1 MRYWV
6 YINDKVDGPYDEDKL
21 AVLDGFTPD
30 TLICSE
36 EIEEGGSQEWVKAS
50 SVFEFDEATKT
61 MTRAPLTQEELDT
74 VRGNTADVTATS
86 PITQVPASVDT
97 SATKILI
104 DKIDLLTREI
114 ESLKT
119 KLDAALAAGVS
130 VPKAEQTAPVSAAE
144 KTATV
149 SPQSEPVTEEAAIT
163 NTESLVNHAEQL
175 VAQASA
181 NTVNKPMDFLD
192 EIQIGSSKTENL
204 AEKGGE
210 EVVLRSA
217 LDSLYNSKTAVQPEE
232 EKEATFQDLLS
243 SAKVITEQTI
253 PAAAEKTAPA
263 TQETPAET
271 EPKAQEAQPQEKQE
285 PSSLHVTQEEQPA
298 PAPIS
303 EEKREEII
311 NEITAPAQQDNL
323 ILQAISDAQ
332 KEEGLKLAEDTAPA
346 EEPAPETQPSLNIS
360 HETAE
365 QDQPAD
371 LPSLAEEPAPAQE
384 EPKEKESL
392 DLSNQPQLTIVNE
405 ETAAPKAE
413 PQPQA
418 AEPQGP
424 EIAPVSDE
432 LTPMDPTENQDKAP
446 QENTETIKEL
456 VPGKKIEPQKEE
468 EGLISQADL
477 AEAFT
482 ERAPAPEFPIPQEE
496 QPAPD
501 KEEEVVAPIEQTAS
515 LPEGKGFYN
524 PNDMTEVELK
534 EGSTYLI
541 SDFIPPAQA
550 NAANDKTIPQAYGA
564 VPGSAEAAQ
573 ASAEEKDTAN
583 TVQVQ
588 SLNEAVEEIVP
599 SQKADQADLTMSK
612 VVLENTI
619 KTKRGAT
626 MDIKTVPMVQE
637 PANSE
642 RLDLSDSDLADIN
655 AQHDLKAADV
665 KPGNKNLTKMVLGAL
680 ASVVILVLIYVML
693 AYLELLPAQF
703 NFIKSQTP
711 AASQMQDEQL
721 NEMLGTQPDA
731 AALPATQTQLPQQ
744 PGTLPQQPGYM
755 PNTQGQMQPG
765 AMPAQQGQ
773 MMPGQMGQMQPGQ
786 NPNAMLDAILTEVK
800 NFPLA
805 NGQTLQQLINSRHP
819 AAQNLIEWTIT
830 TAVEPDNYSILVK
843 VPPENPQSF
852 KIPYRFNY
860 NTVTKTLEPTISD
873 SKNLLD
879 SLKTPQAAQ

>member
-86 PITQVPASVDT
+86 PITQVPAGVDT

-119 KLDAALAAGVS
+119 KLDAALAAGIS
-130 VPKAEQTAPVSAAE
+130 VPKAEQTAPVAAAE

-149 SPQSEPVTEEAAIT
+149 PHQPEPVTEEAAIT

-181 NTVNKPMDFLD
+181 NTTNKPVDFLD
-192 EIQIGSSKTENL
+192 EIQIGSSKAENI

-217 LDSLYNSKTAVQPEE
+217 LDSLYNAKTAVQPEE

-243 SAKVITEQTI
+243 SAKVITEQSI
-253 PAAAEKTAPA
+253 PAAAEKTAPTLQA
-263 TQETPAET
+263 APAEE
-271 EPKAQEAQPQEKQE
+271 EPKPQEPQPQEKPE
-285 PSSLHVTQEEQPA
+285 PVSLHITPEEQPA
-298 PAPIS
+298 AAPIS

-332 KEEGLKLAEDTAPA
+332 KEEGLKLAEDKAPS
-346 EEPAPETQPSLNIS
+346 EEPAHETQPSINIS
-360 HETAE
+360 HETAK

-371 LPSLAEEPAPAQE
+371 LPSLAEEATPAPAQE
-384 EPKEKESL
+384 ESKEKESL
-392 DLSNQPQLTIVNE
+392 DLSDQPQLSIVNE
-405 ETAAPKAE
+405 EPAEQPAAQ
-413 PQPQA
+413 QPQQEPAQA
-418 AEPQGP
+418 AQNIPS
-424 EIAPVSDE
+424 VSDE
-432 LTPMDPTENQDKAP
+432 LTPMDPSEEPNKAQ
-446 QENTETIKEL
+446 QEVTETIKEL
-456 VPGKKIEPQKEE
+456 VPGKKVEAQKEE
-468 EGLISQADL
+468 EDGLISQADL
-477 AEAFT
+477 DEAFT
-482 ERAPAPEFPIPQEE
+482 EHNTPASDFPIPQEE
-496 QPAPD
+496 QPSAE
-501 KEEEVVAPIEQTAS
+501 KEEEVVAPMEQTSS

-550 NAANDKTIPQAYGA
+550 NPSNNAIPKAYGA

-573 ASAEEKDTAN
+573 TEAENKEKTS

-588 SLNEAVEEIVP
+588 PLNEAVEEIVP
-599 SQKADQADLTMSK
+599 SQTPNQADLTMSK

-626 MDIKTVPMVQE
+626 MDIKTVPMVHE
-637 PANSE
+637 PADSE
-642 RLDLSDSDLADIN
+642 RLDLSESDLADIN

-665 KPGNKNLTKMVLGAL
+665 KPGNKKLTKMVFGTL
-680 ASVVILVLIYVML
+680 ASVIILILIYVML

-721 NEMLGTQPDA
+721 NEMLGTQPDTP
-731 AALPATQTQLPQQ
+731 ALPNTQPTQQ
-744 PGTLPQQPGYM
+744 PAMQQPGYV
-755 PNTQGQMQPG
+755 PNAQGQMQPG
-765 AMPAQQGQ
+765 ALPAQQGQ

-786 NPNAMLDAILTEVK
+786 NPNAMMDAILTEVK
-800 NFPLA
+800 NFPMV
-805 NGQTLQQLINSRHP
+805 NGQTLEQLINSRHP

-879 SLKTPQAAQ
+879 SLKAPQAAQ

>member
-97 SATKILI
+97 STTKILI

-119 KLDAALAAGVS
+119 KLDAALAAGIS
-130 VPKAEQTAPVSAAE
+130 TPKAEHTAPVAAAE

-149 SPQSEPVTEEAAIT
+149 PHQPEPVTEEAAIT

-181 NTVNKPMDFLD
+181 NTTNKPVDFLD

-217 LDSLYNSKTAVQPEE
+217 LDSLYNTKPVEQPEE

-243 SAKVITEQTI
+243 SAKVITEQSI
-253 PAAAEKTAPA
+253 PAAAEKTAPTLQA
-263 TQETPAET
+263 APAEE
-271 EPKAQEAQPQEKQE
+271 EPKVQEPQPQEKPE
-285 PSSLHVTQEEQPA
+285 PVALHITPEEQPVA
-298 PAPIS
+298 TPIS

-332 KEEGLKLAEDTAPA
+332 KEEGLKLAEDKAPA
-346 EEPAPETQPSLNIS
+346 EEPAHETQPSIDIS
-360 HETAE
+360 HETAKQE
-365 QDQPAD
+365 QPAD
-371 LPSLAEEPAPAQE
+371 LPSLAEEATPAPAQE
-384 EPKEKESL
+384 ESKEKESL
-392 DLSNQPQLTIVNE
+392 DLSDQPQLSIVNE
-405 ETAAPKAE
+405 EAAEQPAAQQLQQE
-413 PQPQA
+413 PAQA
-418 AEPQGP
+418 AQNIPS
-424 EIAPVSDE
+424 VSDE
-432 LTPMDPTENQDKAP
+432 LTPMDPTEEQNKAQ
-446 QENTETIKEL
+446 QEVTETIKEL
-456 VPGKKIEPQKEE
+456 VPGKKVEAQEE
-468 EGLISQADL
+468 GDGLISQADL
-477 AEAFT
+477 DEAFT
-482 ERAPAPEFPIPQEE
+482 EHNTPASDFPIPQEE
-496 QPAPD
+496 QPAAE
-501 KEEEVVAPIEQTAS
+501 KEEEVVAPMEQTSS

-550 NAANDKTIPQAYGA
+550 NPSTNAIPKAYGA

-573 ASAEEKDTAN
+573 TEAENKEKPS

-588 SLNEAVEEIVP
+588 PLNEAVEEIVP
-599 SQKADQADLTMSK
+599 SQTPNQADLTMSK

-626 MDIKTVPMVQE
+626 MDIKTVPMVHE
-637 PANSE
+637 PADSN
-642 RLDLSDSDLADIN
+642 RLDLSESDLADIN

-665 KPGNKNLTKMVLGAL
+665 KPGNKKLTKMVFGTL
-680 ASVVILVLIYVML
+680 ASVVILILIYVML

-721 NEMLGTQPDA
+721 NEMLGTQPDTP
-731 AALPATQTQLPQQ
+731 ALPNTQPTQQSAM
-744 PGTLPQQPGYM
+744 QQPGYV
-755 PNTQGQMQPG
+755 PNAQGQMQPG
-765 AMPAQQGQ
+765 ALPAQQGQ

-786 NPNAMLDAILTEVK
+786 NPNAMMDAILTEVK
-800 NFPLA
+800 NFPMV
-805 NGQTLQQLINSRHP
+805 NGQTLEQLINSRHP

-879 SLKTPQAAQ
+879 SLKAPQAAQ